1 MVVVS
6 IPVLIAASKNRRPGL
21 LLPWLILILIQLF
34 LATGFFLF
42 LFSAIVLPKDMIS
55 GIIGIVMM
63 SLTFGA
69 YYTIW

>member
-1 MVVVS
+1 
-6 IPVLIAASKNRRPGL
+6 
-21 LLPWLILILIQLF
+21 
-34 LATGFFLF
+34 